1 MTARPASTRVADF
14 GFNPKGIG
22 GSQTR
27 RIRAIKGRF
36 GPAGKARQLTDEER
50 RAVEDRLRR
59 AGQLGTVP

>member
-1 MTARPASTRVADF
+1 MKAHPASTRIADL

-36 GPAGKARQLTDEER
+36 GPAGKARQLSEAEKRSIADQM
-50 RAVEDRLRR
+50 RR
-59 AGQLGTVP
+59 AGQLS